1 MAEHRQTCRPV
12 DTPSPRKRN
21 DFTACFSRGLLV
33 TAQTVDLDS
42 CLLRISGIVLL
53 SASEAQP
60 SGTRREHE
68 PNGCGVPMYEA
79 KKGSRLMSMANC
91 RRVGRK
97 VNRKRT
103 AKELLERM

>member
-1 MAEHRQTCRPV
+1 MAAQAV
-12 DTPSPRKRN
+12 
-21 DFTACFSRGLLV
+21 GLGPC
-33 TAQTVDLDS
+33 S
-42 CLLRISGIVLL
+42 LRTSGIVLL

-68 PNGCGVPMYEA
+68 PNGCDEPRYKTKRE
-79 KKGSRLMSMANC
+79 SHLISMANC

>member
-1 MAEHRQTCRPV
+1 VAAQAV
-12 DTPSPRKRN
+12 
-21 DFTACFSRGLLV
+21 GLGPC
-33 TAQTVDLDS
+33 S
-42 CLLRISGIVLL
+42 LRTSGIVLL
-53 SASEAQP
+53 GASEAQP

-68 PNGCGVPMYEA
+68 PNGCGEPMYEA